1 MVGWMA
7 VVAPAGTPAP
17 VVARMNAG
25 INGMLANPV
34 FAEKLLAIGPIAA
47 APQSPQQFD
56 AFLREEHRRLGQVAA
71 EIGLLPE

>member
-7 VVAPAGTPAP
+7 VVAPAGTSAP
-17 VVARMNAG
+17 IVARMNAG
-25 INGMLANPV
+25 VNGMLESSD

-47 APQSPQQFD
+47 APQTPKQFD
-56 AFLREEHRRLGQVAA
+56 VFLREEHKRLGQIAA